1 MGSTRDDKEQIGYD
15 SALCRREA
23 TEDHRSRASEYEWSV
38 GATLL
43 RRNLQERD
51 GVPHGGP
58 HATQAF
64 PISPDSLCSGFEVR
78 GFQKRLNSAPRLA
91 FDFIEGV

>member
-51 GVPHGGP
+51 RVRRTTRNPS
-58 HATQAF
+58 
-64 PISPDSLCSGFEVR
+64 IPDFTGLAMFRVRSEGFSE
-78 GFQKRLNSAPRLA
+78 APEQRA
-91 FDFIEGV
+91 KTCF